1 MDEKSDFPM
10 LGKASVHTNFTQG
23 GNYSREKS
31 AIYVGGNQL
40 TWSMC
45 DFVLPWLYRRYSN
58 LDPKLTEDDMQ
69 DLVRTSLSSVVSCL
83 PDDQEPNL
91 LMMEKTLMALGDL
104 LKELLVNDMTVKTLD
119 VLIQV
124 DIWYCLCPPYYGGSV
139 V

>member
-1 MDEKSDFPM
+1 
-10 LGKASVHTNFTQG
+10 
-23 GNYSREKS
+23 
-31 AIYVGGNQL
+31 
-40 TWSMC
+40 
-45 DFVLPWLYRRYSN
+45 
-58 LDPKLTEDDMQ
+58 MQ

-124 DIWYCLCPPYYGGSV
+124 DI
-139 V
+139 